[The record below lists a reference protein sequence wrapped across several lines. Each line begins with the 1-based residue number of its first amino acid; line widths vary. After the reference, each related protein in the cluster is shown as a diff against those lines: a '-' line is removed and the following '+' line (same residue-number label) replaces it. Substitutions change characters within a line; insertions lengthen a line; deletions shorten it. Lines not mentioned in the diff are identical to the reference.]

1 MKKILVFLGV
11 LGVASVLHAKDI
23 ETDKLLLRAVDKVTG
38 RVSDIRA
45 AVGHSARFGDLVV
58 TPHRCLKKPPEETP
72 ENAAFLHI
80 AEKNSDGAEN
90 VVFNGWMFSSNPAL
104 SAMDHAVYDI
114 WVIECVEPDAPA
126 PAAPESVQPAL
137 MYQEQTIRE
146 EAPAPAET
154 LDDAPPSDDN
164 AADGSDEAAVETE
177 D

>member
-23 ETDKLLLRAVDKVTG
+23 ETEKLLLRAVDKITG
-38 RVSDIRA
+38 RVSDIHA
-45 AVGHSARFGDLVV
+45 AVGRPARFGDLVV

-80 AEKNSDGAEN
+80 SEKSGDGAEN

-104 SAMDHAVYDI
+104 SAMDHAVYGI
-114 WVIECVEPDAPA
+114 WVIECVAPDMPA

-137 MYQEQTIRE
+137 IYQEQLIRE
-146 EAPAPAET
+146 EPPASAGPSDE
-154 LDDAPPSDDN
+154 APPSDD
-164 AADGSDEAAVETE
+164 AADGPDENAAETE